1 MPAPPQRRR
10 AAALALVAAL
20 AKSFERAGDLY
31 PAKGVARL
39 ARRFVDVIGVDT
51 FHEAEAAPEDLARNR
66 ADLAGLSMDRPTAEA
81 LAGSFDECGLQMR
94 DAYLKTLE
102 GDLSEQGKLCLD
114 DLLTEDLVR
123 RSFVADLLGEELDPD
138 PLTQVQ
144 RCTR

>member
-1 MPAPPQRRR
+1 MPASPQRRR

-81 LAGSFDECGLQMR
+81 LADSYDECGPLR
-94 DAYLKTLE
+94 APRS
-102 GDLSEQGKLCLD
+102 LSAPPPG
-114 DLLTEDLVR
+114 R
-123 RSFVADLLGEELDPD
+123 
-138 PLTQVQ
+138 
-144 RCTR
+144 